1 MIRWLG
7 RLATMLWLLAAVSAS
22 ANELL
27 IARSPLAFE
36 EAMLAL
42 QDSIRQHGYT
52 LSRVQRVDIGLT
64 TFGYKT
70 DKYRVV
76 FFGRPEE
83 IRRLSHAY
91 PDLIPYLPLKIAIF
105 AENDQTLLVT
115 ANPVLLERFYRH
127 PELKSVFERWARDI
141 QAMLDEVR
149 EAE

>member
-1 MIRWLG
+1 M
-7 RLATMLWLLAAVSAS
+7 
-22 ANELL
+22 
-27 IARSPLAFE
+27 
-36 EAMLAL
+36 
-42 QDSIRQHGYT
+42 
-52 LSRVQRVDIGLT
+52 
-64 TFGYKT
+64 
-70 DKYRVV
+70 V